1 MSDDSLARR
10 HSASVR
16 KMFSRIAGR
25 YDLMNRL
32 MTFGMDRRWRRI
44 AAQAAD
50 VPAGGVVLD
59 LGTGTGDLA
68 LAFTRHSPAGS
79 VIAADHSIEMLRAAR
94 SKLRRVDDGGLVCPV
109 CVDALDQPFADQTF
123 DCVAQAFVIRNVA
136 DPARELAEILRVLKP
151 GGTMVILELVSRKRN
166 LLSPVADA
174 WTEWVIPLAGRLVA
188 GDGEAYR
195 YLVDSARAFHTA
207 RSLARLVE
215 DAGFIDVRSRSF
227 AIGSIAILVARK
239 PA

>member
-44 AAQAAD
+44 AAQAAN
-50 VPAGGVVLD
+50 VPTGGVVLD

-68 LAFTRHSPAGS
+68 LAFTRHSPAGR
-79 VIAADHSIEMLRAAR
+79 VIAADHSIEMLTAAR

-109 CVDALDQPFADQTF
+109 CVDALDQRFVGDRQRRPDLDRFAPGVDDEKALFHGPLT
-123 DCVAQAFVIRNVA
+123 
-136 DPARELAEILRVLKP
+136 DPAGQR
-151 GGTMVILELVSRKRN
+151 
-166 LLSPVADA
+166 
-174 WTEWVIPLAGRLVA
+174 
-188 GDGEAYR
+188 
-195 YLVDSARAFHTA
+195 
-207 RSLARLVE
+207 
-215 DAGFIDVRSRSF
+215 
-227 AIGSIAILVARK
+227 
-239 PA
+239 